1 LPGVV
6 VSLARFW
13 RSELDRKGVL
23 EVERWAELRRE
34 HFVPGGVDPALAERT
49 RSVAEH
55 RAKALRS
62 ESPPAFRCLERPS
75 MLDPFKDAIHR
86 LLREDPRL
94 PVRVR
99 ELIARWVRPRA
110 NDR

>member
-1 LPGVV
+1 M
-6 VSLARFW
+6 
-13 RSELDRKGVL
+13 
-23 EVERWAELRRE
+23 
-34 HFVPGGVDPALAERT
+34 AERT

>member
-13 RSELDRKGVL
+13 RSELDGKGVL

-34 HFVPGGVDPALAERT
+34 HLVRGVSIRRWPSGPGLSRNTVR
-49 RSVAEH
+49 
-55 RAKALRS
+55 KALRS